1 MNFYKAQS
9 LAKQKTLYLVLF
21 FIFILFLIIV
31 FSSIVLIV
39 IFSLSNAESSFSNI
53 FSSLFSDENKAVF
66 YAVSAFIVGGAIL
79 SSFSKNKQL
88 SKGGGVIAASMGGV
102 KLASNTESLNQ
113 RKLLNVVEEMAIASG
128 MPVPEVFV
136 LKSEKGI
143 NAFAAGNNPSD
154 AAIGVTQGCIDK
166 LTRPQLQG
174 VIGHEF
180 SHILN
185 GDMRLNTRIIM
196 IIHGVGF
203 VGNLG
208 YILMKTSRHW
218 NRNVVMGVVLAGFV
232 LLVLGWIG
240 NLAGKII
247 QAAVSRQRE
256 FLADA
261 SSVQFTRDPSAIA
274 DALKVIGW
282 GKTSSRIKN
291 KEAKEIAHM
300 FFGEGFKS
308 LFGSL
313 FNTHPPIEDRILAIE
328 PEWEGDFLE
337 PVLNKELLFSAKSST
352 IKQATMLFPMGLQIL
367 SRAGVNVN
375 KLSESNQGKLNQLI
389 LNTRDPFDAMT
400 LVVAILI
407 YKEKVSIDLLANW
420 SLNFQKIK
428 VESLR
433 ERVGQ
438 QITLLSSVGLIN
450 FLPLVELAIPS
461 LKNLSI
467 NQYLPFKSLLKTI
480 IEDDD
485 EKETVFEKSIYQLV
499 IHYLDSH
506 FGILKPSAVRY
517 YSTSQVSAELQVVL
531 SVVIHF
537 GEEGHDSALEQK
549 EKQYL
554 FNKSLVRLGLLAHP
568 LTLVD
573 DETSQELFEKSVE
586 KLKYCSKKLKLKIVE
601 TLAICV
607 ESDEKVNSIEI
618 ELVFSIAITLEV
630 PLPRLT

>member
-1 MNFYKAQS
+1 VNFYKAQS
-9 LAKQKTLYLVLF
+9 LAKQKTLYLVLL

-53 FSSLFSDENKAVF
+53 FSSLFSDENKAIF

-136 LKSEKGI
+136 LKSERGI

-185 GDMRLNTRIIM
+185 GDMRLNTHIIM

-218 NRNVVMGVVLAGFV
+218 NRNVAMGVVLAGFV
-232 LLVLGWIG
+232 LLVLGWVG

-274 DALKVIGW
+274 DALKVIGS
-282 GKTSSRIKN
+282 GKSSSRIKN

-337 PVLNKELLFSAKSST
+337 PVLNEELLFSAKSST
-352 IKQATMLFPMGLQIL
+352 TKQATMLFPMGLQIL

-407 YKEKVSIDLLANW
+407 YKEKVSIGLLTTW
-420 SLNFQKIK
+420 SLTFQEIK
-428 VESLR
+428 VENLR

-461 LKNLSI
+461 LKKLSI
-467 NQYLPFKSLLKTI
+467 NQYLPFKSLLKAI
-480 IEDDD
+480 IEDDQ
-485 EKETVFEKSIYQLV
+485 KETVFEKSIYQLV
-499 IHYLDSH
+499 IYYLDSH
-506 FGILKPSAVRY
+506 FGTLKPSAVRY
-517 YSTSQVSAELQVVL
+517 YSTSQVSAELQIVL

-537 GEEGHDSALEQK
+537 GGEGHDSALEQK
-549 EKQYL
+549 EKQTL
-554 FNKSLVRLGLLAHP
+554 FNKSLVRLGLLADS

-573 DETSQELFEKSVE
+573 AKTSQKLFEESVE